1 MSAVPSSP
9 RVKLRS
15 TSRRVP
21 RTRSS
26 EALAAPET
34 DSEPTMRLSR
44 ALLVM
49 LLLHIVAVG
58 GFIASSRIR
67 EHDLKRSSGDPSAA
81 MEADDFVSPV
91 KTSGAQRTKPDNG
104 MPRSGI
110 HVVQPGETL
119 MRIANENGVTLAA
132 LVAANGAETATAPL
146 RPGQELKLP
155 DKSPDPRT
163 QVADGTAS
171 ALSLIED
178 RSAAASKTNPP
189 ATGGALKA
197 LKLPSD
203 SGSVYVVGK
212 GESVYTIAQKLKVG
226 SGALM
231 KLNQIDDPKK
241 LKPGQKLR
249 VPATAKAK

>member
-1 MSAVPSSP
+1 
-9 RVKLRS
+9 
-15 TSRRVP
+15 
-21 RTRSS
+21 
-26 EALAAPET
+26 
-34 DSEPTMRLSR
+34 MRLSR

-58 GFIASSRIR
+58 GFIASSWIR
-67 EHDLKRSSGDPSAA
+67 EHDLKRPSGDSSSA
-81 MEADDFVSPV
+81 MEADDSVSPI
-91 KTSGAQRTKPDNG
+91 KTSGALRTKADNVP
-104 MPRSGI
+104 PRASV

-146 RPGQELKLP
+146 RPGQELRLP
-155 DKSPDPRT
+155 DKSPDPST

-178 RSAAASKTNPP
+178 RSVSSGKTNPP
-189 ATGGALKA
+189 AAGGALKS
-197 LKLPSD
+197 LKAPPD
-203 SGSVYVVGK
+203 SGSVYVIGK
-212 GESVYTIAQKLKVG
+212 GESVYTLAQKLKV
-226 SGALM
+226 SPAALM

-249 VPATAKAK
+249 VPAAAKTK